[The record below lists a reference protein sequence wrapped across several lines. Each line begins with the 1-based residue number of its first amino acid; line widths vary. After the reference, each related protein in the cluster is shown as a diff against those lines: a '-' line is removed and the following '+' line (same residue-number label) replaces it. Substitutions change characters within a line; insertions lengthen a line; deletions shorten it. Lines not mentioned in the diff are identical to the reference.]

1 MQGWCVE
8 FLGGGK
14 YSVDS
19 LLFNSNKDEMK
30 KLLLSGMMVAA
41 SFTCMAQSLEK
52 MQWFNEPEQ
61 WKIENNSLSMDVT
74 PQTDYWRIS
83 HYGFTVDDAPFLYT
97 LRGGNLK

>member
-1 MQGWCVE
+1 MI
-8 FLGGGK
+8 
-14 YSVDS
+14 
-19 LLFNSNKDEMK
+19 
-30 KLLLSGMMVAA
+30 AA
-41 SFTCMAQSLEK
+41 SFTGMAQSLEN

-61 WKIENNSLSMDVT
+61 WDIKGNTLSMEVT